1 MDRDIIPLTATST
14 LERVRHVRQN
24 KMIQKVL
31 DKDTSIMI
39 EDPLEHE
46 MVLNMG
52 PQHPATHGVLR
63 VLLKVD
69 GETVVKCV
77 PELGYLHRGFEKL
90 AENMTYH
97 EFIPHTDRLDY
108 IAPMSNNVAV
118 TMAFE
123 KLAGVEVPERG
134 QWVRMLVCELAR
146 VSSHLL
152 AMGCT
157 AMDVGAL
164 TVFIWTFAEREK
176 LYDLFE
182 EICGARF
189 TTSYSRIGG
198 VANDPDPTLLKKIR
212 AWLNEFPEKLKQSEG
227 LVMKNRIFID
237 RMAGIGY
244 LPREKAIALGVTG
257 PCLRASGVDYDLR
270 RRKPY
275 LQYDKVDFD
284 VITDTDGDSWARFKV
299 RGAEMWESVKILH
312 QVLDKLETLKGP
324 VMANNPKH
332 VAPRKAEIYTRMEEL
347 INDFMLVNYGTMPP
361 KGEAYASIENSK
373 GELGFYV
380 VSDGSGQ
387 PWKCKIKSPSTTN
400 IQALQFMAE
409 GAMIS
414 DVVAI
419 IGSIDPVMGEAD
431 K

>member
-1 MDRDIIPLTATST
+1 
-14 LERVRHVRQN
+14 
-24 KMIQKVL
+24 
-31 DKDTSIMI
+31 
-39 EDPLEHE
+39 
-46 MVLNMG
+46 
-52 PQHPATHGVLR
+52 
-63 VLLKVD
+63 
-69 GETVVKCV
+69 
-77 PELGYLHRGFEKL
+77 
-90 AENMTYH
+90 
-97 EFIPHTDRLDY
+97 
-108 IAPMSNNVAV
+108 
-118 TMAFE
+118 
-123 KLAGVEVPERG
+123 
-134 QWVRMLVCELAR
+134 MLVCEMAR
-146 VSSHLL
+146 VSNHLL
-152 AMGCT
+152 AMGST

-212 AWLNEFPEKLKQSEG
+212 AWLNEFPKLLKDSEG

-237 RMAGIGY
+237 RMAGVGY
-244 LPREKAIALGVTG
+244 VPREKAIALGLTG
-257 PCLRASGVDYDLR
+257 PCLRASGVEYDLR
-270 RRKPY
+270 RAKPY
-275 LQYDKVDFD
+275 MQYNNVDFD
-284 VITDTDGDSWARFKV
+284 VITDTDGDAWARFKV
-299 RGAEMWESVKILH
+299 RGAEVWESIKILH

-324 VMANNPKH
+324 VMANDPKH
-332 VAPRKAEIYTRMEEL
+332 VLPRKAEIYTRMEEL

-361 KGEAYASIENSK
+361 KGEVYSSIENPK

-380 VSDGSGQ
+380 VSDGSGH

-400 IQALQFMAE
+400 LQALQFMAE

>member
-1 MDRDIIPLTATST
+1 MDKDIIPLTATST
-14 LERVRHVRQN
+14 LERVRHIRQR
-24 KMIQKVL
+24 KMIQRIL
-31 DKDTSIMI
+31 DRDTSIMI
-39 EDPLEHE
+39 EDPLDNE
-46 MVLNMG
+46 MILNMG

-69 GETVVKCV
+69 GETVVRCI

-108 IAPMSNNVAV
+108 ISPMSNNVAV
-118 TMAFE
+118 TLAFE
-123 KLAGVEVPERG
+123 KLAGIEVPERA
-134 QWVRMLVCELAR
+134 QWIRMLVCEMAR
-146 VSSHLL
+146 ISSHLL

-198 VANDPDPTLLKKIR
+198 VANDLDSTLLKKIR
-212 AWLNEFPEKLKQSEG
+212 TWLNEFPTKLAQSEG

-237 RMAGIGY
+237 RMAGVGY
-244 LPREKAIALGVTG
+244 LPRDKAIALGVTG

-275 LQYDKVDFD
+275 LQYSKVDFD
-284 VITDTDGDSWARFKV
+284 VITDTDGDSWARFRV
-299 RGAEMWESVKILH
+299 RCAEMRESTKILH
-312 QVLDKLETLKGP
+312 QVIDMLEVLKGP

-347 INDFMLVNYGTMPP
+347 INDFILVNFGTMPP
-361 KGEAYASIENSK
+361 KGEVYSSIESSK

-387 PWKCKIKSPSTTN
+387 PWKCKIKSPSATN
-400 IQALQFMAE
+400 LQALQYMAE
-409 GAMIS
+409 GSMIS